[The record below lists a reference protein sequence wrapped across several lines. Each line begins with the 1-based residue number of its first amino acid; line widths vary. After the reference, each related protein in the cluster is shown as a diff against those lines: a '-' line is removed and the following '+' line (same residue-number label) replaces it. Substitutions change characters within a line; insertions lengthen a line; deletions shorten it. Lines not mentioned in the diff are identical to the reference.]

1 MTFSPKPAPW
11 ASGYD
16 ECRAAQSPEAKSRQS
31 FARSRRPDTHR
42 GRHDPRAS
50 QLRASRVLRDLLNQN
65 PGVEHFSVQR
75 IVASIAHGGPAAS
88 LMLFSIPAIVPV
100 PGTSDLVGPP
110 AMAMSASLI
119 SGRALRLPPAILE
132 RSIPRRALAL
142 AIHAVLP
149 VLERA
154 EKVTRKRW
162 SWLCTPAAHRVI
174 GVLVFLLAL
183 PLTFP
188 ILGFGLPHATSL
200 FTISLGMMEKDGVTI
215 ALGVTAGIASLVFF
229 TAKGLSPQALAQKA
243 ADWLKRFASQMTLVR
258 EAAVAILKRALRWF
272 TVTLLSGRANTPK
285 RNAGGRPLVCLTSEV
300 SATSPHRLVSAPLNA
315 FVNESRLAPMAAV

>member
-1 MTFSPKPAPW
+1 MTISPKPAPW
-11 ASGYD
+11 SLADD
-16 ECRAAQSPEAKSRQS
+16 ERRAARSREAKSCQRL
-31 FARSRRPDTHR
+31 ARSGRPEARRER
-42 GRHDPRAS
+42 LDPRTS
-50 QLRASRVLRDLLNQN
+50 PLRASRILRDLLSQN

-75 IVASIAHGGPAAS
+75 IVASIEHGGPAAS

-110 AMAMSASLI
+110 TMAMSSSLI
-119 SGRALRLPPAILE
+119 SGRPLRLPPAILE
-132 RSIPRRALAL
+132 RRVPRRALAL

-154 EKVTRKRW
+154 EKITRKRW
-162 SWLCTPAAHRVI
+162 AWLCTPAAHRVI

-229 TAKGLSPQALAQKA
+229 TAKGLTPLALAQKA
-243 ADWLKRFASQMTLVR
+243 TDWLKRFVRQMVSVR
-258 EAAVAILKRALRWF
+258 AAAVAILRRALRWF
-272 TVTLLSGRANTPK
+272 SVKLLSGCATSPK
-285 RNAGGRPLVCLTSEV
+285 RDAGGRPAVCLPSEV
-300 SATSPHRLVSAPLNA
+300 SATSPRCLVPLNA
-315 FVNESRLAPMAAV
+315 FANESRLMSMAAV